1 MNWSGRQNPSLNIP
15 VIPSI
20 NCVTADQW
28 TFFPHEIEVAGAD
41 GLELNIFIMPSDLQR
56 SKEDN
61 EKVYFDIIRKVTQN
75 INIPVA
81 LKVSYYFSDL
91 AVMLKKFSG
100 SGIKGLV
107 LFNRFYSPDIDI
119 DTLEITTSS
128 VLSNPA
134 DFTNTL
140 RWMAIMHDHVKCD
153 LAASTGVH
161 DGKTLIKMILAGASA
176 VQVASAFYRNG
187 VEHARCHDQMI

>member
-1 MNWSGRQNPSLNIP
+1 M
-15 VIPSI
+15 
-20 NCVTADQW
+20 
-28 TFFPHEIEVAGAD
+28 
-41 GLELNIFIMPSDLQR
+41 
-56 SKEDN
+56 
-61 EKVYFDIIRKVTQN
+61 
-75 INIPVA
+75 NIPVA

-91 AVMLKKFSG
+91 AMILKKFSG

-128 VLSNPA
+128 VLSNPG
-134 DFTNTL
+134 DFTNAL

-187 VEHARCHDQMI
+187 VDHAGVMINDLRQWMEKKGYTSLDDFKALMSSHGTGNPAAFQRVQFMKYFRGQQGPDKI